1 MKTKLK
7 YGDVVLYKEYIGVVR
22 NAAVNQESVS
32 VQWVHPDNLKM
43 RYYQPVKTA
52 NTFEVLPKDV
62 GENLIR
68 LYNKEVYLD

>member
-7 YGDVVLYKEYIGVVR
+7 YGDIVLYKGAIGIIR
-22 NAAVNQESVS
+22 NAAVNQGSVS
-32 VQWVHPDNLKM
+32 VQWVYPNNLVL

-62 GENLIR
+62 GENL
-68 LYNKEVYLD
+68 LEVLKRNG

>member
-7 YGDVVLYKEYIGVVR
+7 YGDVVLYKDSVGIVR
-22 NAAVNQESVS
+22 NAAVNQQSVS
-32 VQWVHPDNLKM
+32 VHWIHNPQLHS
-43 RYYQPVKTA
+43 YYQPVDTA

-62 GENLIR
+62 GKNLVR